1 MQQRTC
7 NGILD
12 SHHSNHRWVVGN
24 LAEHLFKGVTI
35 YALHLLGVEILVSSY
50 VVERARDALYG
61 NSLHT
66 YYNKKTSR
74 LNGVE
79 AGCWCYFI
87 LVMFT
92 SVVGTH
98 LPALHFLCKV
108 KVKEVCVKA
117 QHVVLFIEITSA
129 KVLLLF
135 LFPKRIITFL
145 VSCDIFLRF

>member
-1 MQQRTC
+1 
-7 NGILD
+7 
-12 SHHSNHRWVVGN
+12 
-24 LAEHLFKGVTI
+24 
-35 YALHLLGVEILVSSY
+35 
-50 VVERARDALYG
+50 
-61 NSLHT
+61 
-66 YYNKKTSR
+66 
-74 LNGVE
+74 
-79 AGCWCYFI
+79 
-87 LVMFT
+87 MFT

-145 VSCDIFLRF
+145 VP

>member
-1 MQQRTC
+1 MA
-7 NGILD
+7 IL
-12 SHHSNHRWVVGN
+12 
-24 LAEHLFKGVTI
+24 F
-35 YALHLLGVEILVSSY
+35 ILIII
-50 VVERARDALYG
+50 
-61 NSLHT
+61 
-66 YYNKKTSR
+66 KKTSR

-145 VSCDIFLRF
+145 VS